1 LSIREDRL
9 RYLEPLQLGRGWH
22 GPPSNGL
29 VDACVMEAVS
39 YVAGEPFS
47 DHPACASPILTSFL
61 ISWNDNLND
70 TDRQMLKPYI
80 PRLVGTN
87 TGKRHEEVRAWMLT
101 DWLARECAPAFLS
114 AAGLTEQARMLGS
127 LSPLKSAASARKAQ
141 PTLDTARTAAAA
153 AWDAAW
159 NDARDAAWNDA
170 RDAAWNDARVAAW
183 NDARVAA
190 RNAARVAA
198 WDAAWVA
205 AWNDARVAAW
215 NDARAAARDAAR
227 VAAWN
232 DARDAAWDAAWV
244 AAMNAAKVAARND
257 ARAAAWDAAMN
268 AARDAA
274 RVSALLLLDRMIDV
288 GRKA

>member
-153 AWDAAW
+153 AW
-159 NDARDAAWNDA
+159 
-170 RDAAWNDARVAAW
+170 VAAW
-183 NDARVAA
+183 ND
-190 RNAARVAA
+190 ARVAA

-232 DARDAAWDAAWV
+232 DARVAAWDAAWV